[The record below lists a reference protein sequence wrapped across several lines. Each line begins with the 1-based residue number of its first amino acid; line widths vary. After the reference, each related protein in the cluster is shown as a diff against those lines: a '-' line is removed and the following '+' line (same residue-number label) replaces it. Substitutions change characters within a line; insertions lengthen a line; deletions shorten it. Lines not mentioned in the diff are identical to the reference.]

1 MKKITNVLFLAGAIA
16 LLAVGCKGKD
26 KVANDP
32 KTVIA
37 AFFEKMAK
45 KDVDGAA
52 KLCTKD
58 SKSTMDMMKKG
69 MEAAEKMGTMKDAKD
84 DSEDFK
90 NVEFG
95 EAKIDGDNATVAIT
109 NKKKGQALDFPLKK
123 EGGEWKVDFTMA
135 TLMKMGMNEMN
146 KNGENPFGDEE
157 TKEGDDSMKDLDKMM
172 NSDTLKESLNKAK
185 EMLEKI
191 KPEDIEKA
199 KEMMEKMKQ
208 N

>member
-32 KTVIA
+32 KTVIT

-45 KDVDGAA
+45 KDIDGAA

-146 KNGENPFGDEE
+146 KSGDNPFKDE
-157 TKEGDDSMKDLDKMM
+157 TDTNSGLDNMNADSL
-172 NSDTLKESLNKAK
+172 TESLEKAK

>member
-37 AFFEKMAK
+37 AFFEKMSK

-95 EAKIDGDNATVAIT
+95 DAKIDGDNATVAIT
-109 NKKKGQALDFPLKK
+109 NKKKGQTLDFPLKK

-146 KNGENPFGDEE
+146 KS
-157 TKEGDDSMKDLDKMM
+157 GDDAPFTDGEEKVMEGMDK
-172 NSDTLKESLNKAK
+172 DTLMEGLDKAK